1 MLMWMC
7 LGIAVTAAVVTRHRK
22 LKARRAMTRTPLA
35 GYDTG
40 VRSPWRTPGRF
51 FKPHRGF

>member
-1 MLMWMC
+1 MWAAFC
-7 LGIAVTAAVVTRHRK
+7 LAGIVLAVVTRHRK
-22 LKARRAMTRTPLA
+22 LKLRRELVRTPLA

-51 FKPHRGF
+51 GKPHRGF